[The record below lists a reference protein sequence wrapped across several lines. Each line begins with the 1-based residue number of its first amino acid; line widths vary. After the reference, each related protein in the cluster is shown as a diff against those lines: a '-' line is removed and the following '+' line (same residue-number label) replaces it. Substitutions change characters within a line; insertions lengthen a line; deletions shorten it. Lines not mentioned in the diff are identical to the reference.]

1 MRLDLERLQEVAVER
16 DGKQLIIRTPATG
29 VAGKVFQ
36 TIGIAPPPNP
46 REITAET

>member
-1 MRLDLERLQEVAVER
+1 MHLDLDRLQEVVLDR

-29 VAGKVFQ
+29 VAGKLFEA
-36 TIGIAPPPNP
+36 IGLPPNL